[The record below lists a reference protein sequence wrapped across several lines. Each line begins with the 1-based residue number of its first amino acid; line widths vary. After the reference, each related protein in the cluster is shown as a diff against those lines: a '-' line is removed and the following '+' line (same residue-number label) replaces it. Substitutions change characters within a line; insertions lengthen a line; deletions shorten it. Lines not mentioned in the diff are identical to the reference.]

1 MHFYSDREKAILGGK
16 LFVLNNSKKMFHFS
30 VKSSISSYTFYI
42 SCCKYIYFFRM
53 TFNFYRSGILRP
65 IPFYPWVVARHTAL
79 HVCSHWGLPFS
90 PVGMKFIRHW
100 QPQSGS
106 KRFFWSGIGFLLK
119 TKRKKKT
126 NPLKVLLTL
135 QGLVYWLVQW
145 TVGISKGG
153 GECCACC

>member
-16 LFVLNNSKKMFHFS
+16 LFVSNNSKKMFHFS

-42 SCCKYIYFFRM
+42 SCCNIFFSIWA
-53 TFNFYRSGILRP
+53 FNFYRSGILRL

-79 HVCSHWGLPFS
+79 HVHSHWGLPFS

-106 KRFFWSGIGFLLK
+106 KRFFWGGIGFLLK

-153 GECCACC
+153 GEWCACY